1 MAPLMQDSQM
11 FEFEGFTLD
20 LGRGALRAR
29 DRDIKLRPKSFEL
42 LRYLVE
48 RSGQLVSK
56 DELTRVLW
64 PNTFVGDDSLARCI
78 SDIRMALNDD
88 AQRIIKTVPKRG
100 YLFAATLIKPALIAE
115 SLQSS
120 AEMARP
126 RRAALEGASIVVLPF
141 ANLSDDPSQDYLSDG
156 ITEDIINS
164 LSVFTDLAVIAR
176 NSSFSYKGKAIDAR
190 TIGGQLGVRY
200 LVEGSVRRFGDRI
213 RINAQLVDAHSG
225 VQRWAERFDRA
236 LGDIFQ
242 LQDEITQSVVHIVV
256 AHVSRAERERVAQK
270 PPSSWTAYDLTL
282 QGDQAMRTY
291 VRSWSA
297 PDLYQARKHF
307 LEALKAD
314 TENAAIHAK
323 LAGTYIRA
331 YSEPDDPDYGK
342 PNVLKTGYDLA
353 RKAVSID
360 PNLPLT
366 RAQLGW
372 ALSWMCQPDEAI
384 EEFDRAFALNPNFS
398 DIRFPAVLVYA
409 GECQRA
415 LDAVAAHVRL
425 DPFHPAFMYAFK
437 GHALYM
443 LRRYAEAVEPLLES
457 IRRAPRVWLAHVWL
471 TATYIRLGRR
481 DEARA
486 IAADVLA
493 RSPNMSADKWPA
505 LALYK
510 RAVDADHMIEA
521 LREAG
526 F

>member
-1 MAPLMQDSQM
+1 MAHLMQDSQI

-20 LGRGALRAR
+20 LGRGALRKQDSEIR
-29 DRDIKLRPKSFEL
+29 LRPKSFEL
-42 LRYLVE
+42 LRYLIE
-48 RSGQLVSK
+48 HSGQLMSK
-56 DELTRVLW
+56 DELMRALW

-78 SDIRMALNDD
+78 SDVRVALNDD
-88 AQRIIKTVPKRG
+88 AQQIIKTVPKRG
-100 YLFAATLIKPALIAE
+100 YLFAASFAKPARFVE
-115 SLQSS
+115 SPDSLGG
-120 AEMARP
+120 AMP
-126 RRAALEGASIVVLPF
+126 RRAALEGASIAVLPF

-156 ITEDIINS
+156 ITEDIING
-164 LSVFTDLAVIAR
+164 LSAFSDLAVIAR
-176 NSSFSYKGKAIDAR
+176 NSSFSYKGKAVDVRA
-190 TIGGQLGVRY
+190 IGEQLGVRY

-213 RINAQLVDAHSG
+213 RINAQLVDAQSG
-225 VQRWAERFDRA
+225 IQRWAERFDRA
-236 LGDIFQ
+236 LGDIFK
-242 LQDEITQSVVHIVV
+242 LQDEITQSIVRIVV
-256 AHVSRAERERVAQK
+256 AHVGRAEIERVALK

-297 PDLYQARKHF
+297 LDLYRARKHF
-307 LEALKAD
+307 LEALKVD
-314 TENAAIHAK
+314 SESAAIHAK

-353 RKAVSID
+353 RRAVIID

-372 ALSWMCQPDEAI
+372 ALSWMCRPDEAI
-384 EEFDRAFALNPNFS
+384 GEFDRAFALNPNFS

-425 DPFHPAFMYAFK
+425 DPFHPPFMYAFK

-443 LRRYAEAVEPLLES
+443 LQRYAEAVDPLLES
-457 IRRAPRVWLAHVWL
+457 IRRAPQVWLAHVWL
-471 TATYIRLGRR
+471 AATYVRLGRR

-493 RSPNMSADKWPA
+493 RSPNMAAGKWPA

-510 RAVDADHMIEA
+510 RAADADHMIAA

>member
-1 MAPLMQDSQM
+1 MAHLMQDSLI
-11 FEFEGFTLD
+11 FEFDGFTLD
-20 LGRGALRAR
+20 LGRGTLRQQDKEIR
-29 DRDIKLRPKSFEL
+29 LRPKSFEL

-48 RSGQLVSK
+48 HSGQLMSK
-56 DELTRVLW
+56 DELTRALW
-64 PNTFVGDDSLARCI
+64 PNTFVGDDSLSRCI
-78 SDIRMALNDD
+78 SDVRLALNDD
-88 AQRIIKTVPKRG
+88 TQRIVKTVPKRG
-100 YLFAATLIKPALIAE
+100 YLFAAPLSKAARVVE
-115 SLQSS
+115 SLNTL
-120 AEMARP
+120 ERGGPP
-126 RRAALEGASIVVLPF
+126 RRATLEGASIAVLPF

-156 ITEDIINS
+156 ITEDIINGFS
-164 LSVFTDLAVIAR
+164 AFADLIVIAR

-190 TIGGQLGVRY
+190 AIGEQLGVRY

-213 RINAQLVDAHSG
+213 RVNARLVDAQSG
-225 VQRWAERFDRA
+225 TQRWSERFDRA

-242 LQDEITQSVVHIVV
+242 LQDEITQTIVHIVV
-256 AHVSRAERERVAQK
+256 AHVGRAERERAARK

-291 VRSWSA
+291 VKSWSA

-307 LEALKAD
+307 LEALKVD
-314 TENAAIHAK
+314 PDNAAVHAK

-342 PNVLKTGYDLA
+342 PNVLKTGYDLV
-353 RKAVSID
+353 RKAVIID

-372 ALSWMCQPDEAI
+372 ALSWMCRPDEAI

-415 LDAVAAHVRL
+415 LEAVAAHVRL
-425 DPFHPAFMYAFK
+425 DPFHPPFMYAFK

-443 LRRYAEAVEPLLES
+443 LQRYAEAVDPLRES
-457 IRRAPRVWLAHVWL
+457 LRRAPQVWLAHVWL
-471 TATYIRLGRR
+471 AATYIRLGRR

-486 IAADVLA
+486 IAKDVLD
-493 RSPNMSADKWPA
+493 RSPNMAVGKWPA

-510 RAVDADHMIEA
+510 RMADADHMIAA